1 MTDED
6 IDALADLHLFIAN
19 DTAHSGAPSAMVEGH
34 REFAREIER
43 RTLERSAERCMT
55 ILGYPPREY
64 YAQAIRALM
73 EQKNA

>member
-1 MTDED
+1 MTE
-6 IDALADLHLFIAN
+6 LPSNLLHVMRRIRRCEN
-19 DTAHSGAPSAMVEGH
+19 ETAAQLVLEH
-34 REFAREIER
+34 FAREIER
-43 RTLERSAERCMT
+43 RTLERAVERCMT

>member
-1 MTDED
+1 MTDLEIQD
-6 IDALADLHLFIAN
+6 
-19 DTAHSGAPSAMVEGH
+19 MVSTVGILEM
-34 REFAREIER
+34 AREIER
-43 RTLERSAERCMT
+43 RTLERAAERCMT